1 MQMRDKLNMQAQ
13 NKPVTPLDDRTGT
26 KEESRNDKQND
37 EYR

>member
-13 NKPVTPLDDRTGT
+13 NKPVTPLDDRT